1 MAHEIE
7 STDGLVLTRE
17 KAWHSLGVVVDSA
30 PTAKDAMKIAGID
43 WMTELQP
50 MFFRRGVVAG
60 SDASET
66 VSEVAVADAFC
77 VTRSDNGGQLGVVG
91 PDYKPVHNSALAEL
105 VDSLALAG
113 NAKIETAGTYSGGRK
128 VFFLVQTDS
137 IFVNPMDEVK
147 NYLLV
152 SSSHDGSLAMSA
164 RPTDIRVVCR
174 NTFMAAHANDK
185 AVASFRHS
193 GNIEDKMER
202 CREIIA
208 GAEKA
213 RKIRQVQYEALSDK
227 ALTVDQL
234 RAFFVN
240 VYAKIAKPIP
250 ANPSTDS
257 EKRIVNKATTVLA
270 DWQKLFDADR
280 LRTNSGANAW
290 TAFNAITEW
299 VDHLRPVHGNTDRDE
314 QRLFNLRNNAN
325 KEVAFAEAL
334 ALV

>member
-1 MAHEIE
+1 MAHEITN
-7 STDGLVLTRE
+7 TDGLVLT
-17 KAWHSLGVVVDSA
+17 KNAAWHGLGTIVDSA
-30 PTAKDAMKIAGID
+30 PTAQDAARIAGID
-43 WMTELQP
+43 WLAELQP
-50 MFFRRGVVAG
+50 MFFRRSVVAG
-60 SDASET
+60 SDAAET
-66 VSEVAVADAFC
+66 TSDVPVADAFC

-91 PDYKPVHNSALAEL
+91 PDYKPVQNSALAEL

-113 NAKIETAGTYSGGRK
+113 NARIETAGTYGGGRK

-137 IFVNPMDEVK
+137 IFVNPADEVK

-174 NTFMAAHANDK
+174 NTFMAAHSNDK

-213 RKIRQVQYEALSDK
+213 RKIRQVQYEALAGK
-227 ALTVDQL
+227 NLTTDQL

-240 VYAKIAKPIP
+240 IYAKIAKPIP
-250 ANPSTDS
+250 ANPVTDA

-280 LRTNSGANAW
+280 LRTGGGANAW
-290 TAFNAITEW
+290 TAFNAVTEW
-299 VDHLRPVHGNTDRDE
+299 VDHIRPVHSNTDRDE

-325 KEVAFAEAL
+325 KEVAFAESL
-334 ALV
+334 ALI